1 MVSYLV
7 FSIFCD
13 TLVIEPTPLKRICQ
27 DMDGFDK
34 HAGCSRMSTP
44 DCVLCSGLSG
54 YTATPT
60 LTPNQ
65 SLSSDFTE
73 RFQDLCHGK
82 GFLNTR
88 FPLPSPPPSFPLSQ
102 RPGRQTVDL
111 QAIYFSCMYHSRQSV
126 VPRFIPIS
134 ASLIC
139 CCPTPSW

>member
-13 TLVIEPTPLKRICQ
+13 TLVIEPTPLKRIGQ

-88 FPLPSPPPSFPLSQ
+88 FPLPSPPPPFPYHSDLGVKQLTFKQFTS
-102 RPGRQTVDL
+102 RACTTVDNQL
-111 QAIYFSCMYHSRQSV
+111 SPDLYR
-126 VPRFIPIS
+126 
-134 ASLIC
+134 SLHH
-139 CCPTPSW
+139 